1 MTTTMKLA
9 RCLAA
14 GLCLAAFPAAAA
26 ETSSSLPAAKR
37 PVAGSV
43 SMAVRGEKP
52 EGRKS
57 RLKFRGPDGTCACT
71 CASGGITEE
80 QIRKAQETRERASS

>member
-1 MTTTMKLA
+1 MMTKMKLG
-9 RCLAA
+9 RWLAA

-26 ETSSSLPAAKR
+26 QTSSSLPAAKR

-52 EGRKS
+52 AGQKA
-57 RLKFRGPDGTCACT
+57 RLRFRGPDGTCACT

-80 QIRKAQETRERASS
+80 QIRKAQEARERASS